1 MASMSSDPFTADC
14 SVSDL
19 TTKAVKQIGQ
29 AGCMSQFAGM
39 KIRRHDT
46 EDV

>member
-1 MASMSSDPFTADC
+1 MASISLDPLTADS

-29 AGCMSQFAGM
+29 AGRMSQFAGM
-39 KIRRHDT
+39 KIRWHDT